1 MIRKLGSAGLALSVL
16 WAIISLALKGGVGV
30 SQAGGLGPS
39 DFAFNNPKA
48 EITHET
54 ANQCLTPAGSFIS
67 CETPSFHSDSY
78 EILANLA
85 INPLGDFQSDL
96 NQTIFITLA
105 AGTCPNPTVNSTFF
119 FNSTW
124 TGLIPGGSLHKVT
137 NKNFT
142 IYNFEGNIPGFA
154 CIPSLCV
161 PGSTCVE
168 SLCIDSAELFDHAEF
183 NLKIPTTGS
192 PTISLEGN
200 ANLCGINGP
209 MALEISLG
217 EPGFD
222 FDNDSAC
229 VNIPAPEFDTLDIS
243 SAFCF
248 GG

>member
-30 SQAGGLGPS
+30 SRAGIPTIQ
-39 DFAFNNPKA
+39 DFNFNGTPKV

-54 ANQCLTPAGSFIS
+54 ANQCLNESIS
-67 CETPSFHSDSY
+67 CLTPEFHSDSY

-105 AGTCPNPTVNSTFF
+105 AGTCPDPNVNSTIF

-154 CIPSLCV
+154 
-161 PGSTCVE
+161 GSFAPFAVGFSDVFSE
-168 SLCIDSAELFDHAEF
+168 IFDHMEF

-192 PTISLEGN
+192 PTLSLAGN

-209 MALEISLG
+209 MTLGIRLGENQLEIK
-217 EPGFD
+217 
-222 FDNDSAC
+222 DNDFAC
-229 VNIPAPEFDTLDIS
+229 VNIPTPEFETLDIS
-243 SAFCF
+243 SAFCSELIW
-248 GG
+248 

>member
-16 WAIISLALKGGVGV
+16 WAVVSLALKGGVGV
-30 SQAGGLGPS
+30 SRAQIPIVQ
-39 DFAFNNPKA
+39 DFNFNGTPKVD
-48 EITHET
+48 ITHET
-54 ANQCLTPAGSFIS
+54 ANQCLNGSIS
-67 CETPSFHSDSY
+67 CLTPEFHSDSY

-105 AGTCPNPTVNSTFF
+105 AGNCSNPNINSTIF

-124 TGLIPGGSLHKVT
+124 TGLIPGGSLHKVS

-154 CIPSLCV
+154 
-161 PGSTCVE
+161 GSFSPFTDGFSEV
-168 SLCIDSAELFDHAEF
+168 FDHVEF

-192 PTISLEGN
+192 PTLSLAGN

-209 MALEISLG
+209 MALAIRLG
-217 EPGFD
+217 ERRLD
-222 FDNDSAC
+222 VDNDFAC
-229 VNIPAPEFDTLDIS
+229 VNIPTPEFETLDIS
-243 SAFCF
+243 SAFCSELIW
-248 GG
+248 